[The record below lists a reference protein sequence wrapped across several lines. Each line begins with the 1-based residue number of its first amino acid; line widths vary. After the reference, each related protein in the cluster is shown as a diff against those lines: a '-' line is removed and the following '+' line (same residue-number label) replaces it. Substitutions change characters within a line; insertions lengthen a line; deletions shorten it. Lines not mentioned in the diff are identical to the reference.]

1 MLVKEQTMKRWVVFG
16 VALAAMMGV
25 SALALQQRPGLLLTT
40 WASKAQADSP
50 TTAVLIELGT
60 QDSQPRDWS
69 GHATIRGAKI
79 VKRIGYRFP
88 TGDQLLQPAPR
99 EASSHRCLKAS

>member
-40 WASKAQADSP
+40 WASKGQADSP
-50 TTAVLIELGT
+50 TTAVLLEMGN

-69 GHATIRGAKI
+69 GHAAIRGAN
-79 VKRIGYRFP
+79 IGTPIGQPFRA
-88 TGDQLLQPAPR
+88 GDALRQP
-99 EASSHRCLKAS
+99 SSRTATSRR